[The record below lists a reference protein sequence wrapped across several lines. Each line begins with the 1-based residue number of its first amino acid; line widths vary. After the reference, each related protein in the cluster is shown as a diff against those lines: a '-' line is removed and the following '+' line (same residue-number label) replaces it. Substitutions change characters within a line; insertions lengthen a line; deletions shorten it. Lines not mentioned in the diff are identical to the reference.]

1 MGLARAAFK
10 GVVERSD
17 ILAAL
22 TAGASRLREKYR
34 ASIFS
39 ICSATDI
46 NRYLGGVAREG
57 SRNPRKGPIPR
68 PFLWSIFRHNR
79 RSNHANRPKK
89 ANVPSH
95 ARDTD
100 TNSETKLT
108 NIARSS
114 SLPWTRIATS
124 KLFSLTEYQNAKRI
138 GVYLSMPS
146 GELSTTAI
154 VQDALI
160 DGKEV
165 FIPYIHNVELP
176 STQQKTSIM
185 DMLALNSMEEFNS
198 LAPDKWGIPS
208 LTKTQVDTRKNC
220 LGGIGVSPSGADKT
234 TDGDWGLDLIVM
246 PGMAFDREF
255 RRLGHGKG
263 YYDHF
268 LTRYSKEVE
277 SKTTTPKMPLL
288 GESPPN
294 A

>member
-1 MGLARAAFK
+1 MMTGLQ
-10 GVVERSD
+10 
-17 ILAAL
+17 
-22 TAGASRLREKYR
+22 TAKKDLRRKMR
-34 ASIFS
+34 DVLQKIPADSI
-39 ICSATDI
+39 I
-46 NRYLGGVAREG
+46 NQ
-57 SRNPRKGPIPR
+57 S
-68 PFLWSIFRHNR
+68 
-79 RSNHANRPKK
+79 
-89 ANVPSH
+89 
-95 ARDTD
+95 
-100 TNSETKLT
+100 
-108 NIARSS
+108 
-114 SLPWTRIATS
+114 RIATS

-288 GESPPN
+288 VALSLKEQTLPSTEHIPVANHDWPVDVLIVGDN
-294 A
+294 RCFVRHH